1 MFHVKQL
8 LLIALFFPCFA
19 LAQTMGN
26 TILPDEDFPAL
37 PDKDEK
43 VEAFISQLPEIK
55 SMSKLN
61 QEWFYWTNYS
71 RINPRRFYDSVVE
84 PLLKALPTLKTAN
97 SRSLKSE
104 LYKSAALP
112 FLKPNKDLEMVAQQ
126 FVDEMS
132 SKNALPSHNSPS
144 GATFQSRMQ
153 SINIKYCAGENI
165 SWGKPNTVLMLVLL
179 YIDEGVLEL
188 GHRKSLLNPS
198 FTEMGIGYNTYPD
211 GKYMVVQDFACDQS
225 K

>member
-8 LLIALFFPCFA
+8 LLIALIFPCLAF
-19 LAQTMGN
+19 AQTMGN
-26 TILPDEDFPAL
+26 TILPDEDFPDL
-37 PDKDEK
+37 PGKDEK
-43 VEAFISQLPEIK
+43 VEAFISQFPEIK
-55 SMSKLN
+55 AMSKLN

-71 RINPRRFYDSVVE
+71 RISPRRFYDSVVE
-84 PLLKALPTLKTAN
+84 PLLKALPTLKTGN
-97 SRSLKSE
+97 SRSLKTE

-126 FVDEMS
+126 FVEEMS
-132 SKNALPSHNSPS
+132 SKNASPSHNSPS

-153 SINIKYCAGENI
+153 SIKIKYCAGGNI

-179 YIDEGVLEL
+179 YIDEGVVDL

>member
-1 MFHVKQL
+1 MFHVKHL
-8 LLIALFFPCFA
+8 LFSALFLPLFSF
-19 LAQTMGN
+19 AQTMGN
-26 TILPDEDFPAL
+26 TTLPDDEFPAL
-37 PDKDEK
+37 PARDDK
-43 VEAFISQLPEIK
+43 VETYIALFPEIK

-61 QEWFYWTNYS
+61 REWFYWTNYS
-71 RINPRRFYDSVVE
+71 RANPRRFYDSVVD
-84 PLLKALPTLKTAN
+84 PLLKAMPTLKTAN
-97 SRSLKSE
+97 SKSLKSE
-104 LYKSAALP
+104 LYKSAVLP

-132 SKNALPSHNSPS
+132 SKNASPSHNSPS

-179 YIDEGVLEL
+179 YIDEGVIEL